1 MGTWRLKAVRN
12 IHLATSIS
20 PYRSPSFSETPG
32 TGGRKVLSIN
42 YWYCTVTFCCLALR
56 PHRDVLWADQLP
68 HPSITQRMKSA
79 ITWWRLLSFV
89 AAAAAEPE
97 SCAPMKIAVLG
108 ATGGVGKHVVRL
120 ALEAGHSVTAIARE
134 PSNIIPSQ
142 HPNLHNS
149 KFDMQTRA
157 VDDLADV
164 IRGSDLVLSCLGN
177 RRGEPPVVANGTA
190 MLMAAM
196 AKSAVP
202 RMAMI
207 SSIGIGDSWLQLYRL
222 GFGGWIFSAI
232 FATILRSTKNDLTAA
247 ETLAIGGP
255 AGLVYGRATPHSRP
269 DGVSVIV
276 VRPAGLSD
284 APGEGKYDIS
294 LANGSVGSSVA
305 REDVARFMLTLASE
319 SKYDNGAV
327 SVGGNAPRT
336 GH

>member
-1 MGTWRLKAVRN
+1 MAPESCTEYSLGNLYLTLSLPLILRNARDRGTKGAVNQLLVLYRN
-12 IHLATSIS
+12 VLLPCPAAASGC
-20 PYRSPSFSETPG
+20 FV
-32 TGGRKVLSIN
+32 GRPAS
-42 YWYCTVTFCCLALR
+42 
-56 PHRDVLWADQLP
+56 

-164 IRGSDLVLSCLGN
+164 IRGCDLVLSCLGN

-305 REDVARFMLTLASE
+305 RGRRQIHADVGERE
-319 SKYDNGAV
+319 QVRQWRGI
-327 SVGGNAPRT
+327 G
-336 GH
+336 